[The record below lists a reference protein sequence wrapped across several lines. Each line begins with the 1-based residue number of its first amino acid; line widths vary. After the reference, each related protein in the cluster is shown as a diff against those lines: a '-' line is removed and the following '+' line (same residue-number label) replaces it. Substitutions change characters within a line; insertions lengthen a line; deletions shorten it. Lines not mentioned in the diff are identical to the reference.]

1 MGGVIQ
7 ISNCLSEGPGK
18 GVSWLETCF
27 QSKSLAESKLV
38 KPAGREG
45 VELLSQPEGPP
56 KLLTFALIR
65 PNNLPFLKS
74 STGILF
80 CSKFLSINSHILVLY
95 VN

>member
-1 MGGVIQ
+1 VGGVIQ

-74 STGILF
+74 STGG
-80 CSKFLSINSHILVLY
+80 FLSSTEDLLDNHSLT
-95 VN
+95 